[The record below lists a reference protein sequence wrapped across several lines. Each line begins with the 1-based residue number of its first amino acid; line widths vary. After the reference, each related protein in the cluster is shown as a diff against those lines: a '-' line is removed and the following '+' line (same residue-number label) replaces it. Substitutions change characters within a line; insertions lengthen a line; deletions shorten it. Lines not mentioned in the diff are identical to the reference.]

1 MTPTLTPFARVKTE
15 SFAARWMLAT
25 AMTGVTCLCAQISA
39 PLPFTPVPVT
49 MQVFA
54 VLLSGLL
61 LGRRW
66 GTVAQLQ
73 YLLLGAMG
81 LPVFA
86 LGRGGF
92 GVLFGLTGGY
102 LLSYPVAA
110 GLSGWFSQ
118 RRPSFAGPL
127 TGCAVGIGTIYG
139 LGCLWLALM
148 SDPVLS
154 PKAAVIM
161 GVGWFVAWDAVKA
174 LLAVAVAGGL
184 KARFQGRMPG
194 L

>member
-1 MTPTLTPFARVKTE
+1 MTPTLTPFARVNTE

-25 AMTGVTCLCAQISA
+25 MMTGVTCVCARISA

-49 MQVFA
+49 LQVFA

-86 LGRGGF
+86 LGRGGI
-92 GVLFGLTGGY
+92 GVLFGITGGY

-110 GLSGWFSQ
+110 GLTGWLSG
-118 RRPSFAGPL
+118 RRPSLAGQL
-127 TGCAVGIGTIYG
+127 AGCALGVGTIYG

-148 SDPVLS
+148 SNPVLS
-154 PKAAVIM
+154 PKAALVM
-161 GVGWFVAWDAVKA
+161 GVGWFIAWDAVKA
-174 LLAVAVAGGL
+174 LCAVAVAGGL
-184 KARFQGRMPG
+184 KTRFRDKIA
-194 L
+194 LD

>member
-1 MTPTLTPFARVKTE
+1 MTPTMTPFASVKSE
-15 SFAARWMLAT
+15 SFATRWMLASVL
-25 AMTGVTCLCAQISA
+25 TGVTCVCAQISA

-73 YLLLGAMG
+73 YLLLGALG
-81 LPVFA
+81 LPIFA
-86 LGRGGF
+86 LGHSGMGT
-92 GVLFGLTGGY
+92 LLGLTGGY

-110 GLSGWFSQ
+110 GMTGWFS
-118 RRPSFAGPL
+118 RRWPSAKGQLAG
-127 TGCAVGIGTIYG
+127 CVVGLMIVYG
-139 LGCLWLALM
+139 LGCLWLGLM
-148 SDPVLS
+148 SQPVLT
-154 PKAAVIM
+154 PRAALVM
-161 GVGWFVAWDAVKA
+161 GVGWFLAWDGLKA
-174 LLAVAVAGGL
+174 LMAIAVAGGL
-184 KARFQGRMPG
+184 KMRFKSEMSG

>member
-1 MTPTLTPFARVKTE
+1 MLTPLARVNTE

-25 AMTGVTCLCAQISA
+25 AMTGLTCVCARLSA

-49 MQVFA
+49 LQVFA

-66 GTVAQLQ
+66 GAVAQVQ
-73 YLLLGAMG
+73 YLLLGVMG

-86 LGRGGF
+86 LGRSGI

-110 GLSGWFSQ
+110 GLTGWLSQ
-118 RRPSFAGPL
+118 RRPSLSGQL
-127 TGCAVGIGTIYG
+127 TGCAAGVGIIYG
-139 LGCLWLALM
+139 LGCLWLAVM
-148 SDPVLS
+148 SNPVLS
-154 PKAAVIM
+154 PQATLVM
-161 GVGWFVAWDAVKA
+161 GVGWFIAWDAVKA

-184 KARFQGRMPG
+184 KARFQNDLMVE
-194 L
+194 